1 MRADRRLVTLD
12 ELTERRAVVTA
23 AVPSG
28 QRVASGGDPRAE
40 GPSGSAVPCAMRPVT
55 SSIRLDEREDADPAE
70 LVVRRLHRSIVRVGE
85 ARHRTGHVAEQH
97 EFGPG
102 RAASAQH
109 RTHRHPARG
118 QRAAQRA
125 AAGRCGRGRR
135 GAGVPR
141 DAWRVCGPTGGPCAA
156 VRPAA
161 PCPRTGTGIAVGR
174 LHRHPAGDLVRC
186 RAAPRPC
193 RRASFAHLLAELLDA
208 APDLIGLDAVGER
221 PRLPA
226 AGPMPAMIPASSA
239 LRAQPVQGLLRR
251 PAVRVVAAEGVDGLG
266 GQPGQRAARSF
277 AASALGQPLAKTVP
291 VRGPDGP
298 SGAPTLRGKYSSKT
312 GSKTARCPWSC
323 RERGRPGPR
332 AGAPGCRG
340 RAPPRPAR
348 RPRSARADPHP
359 VRAGP

>member
-1 MRADRRLVTLD
+1 
-12 ELTERRAVVTA
+12 
-23 AVPSG
+23 
-28 QRVASGGDPRAE
+28 
-40 GPSGSAVPCAMRPVT
+40 MRPVT
-55 SSIRLDEREDADPAE
+55 SSIRLTNAKTRILLNWWCGACTS
-70 LVVRRLHRSIVRVGE
+70 SIVRVGE

-193 RRASFAHLLAELLDA
+193 RRASLAHLLAELLDA

-277 AASALGQPLAKTVP
+277 AASASAS
-291 VRGPDGP
+291 RSRRP
-298 SGAPTLRGKYSSKT
+298 SRSGGRTAPPARPRSA
-312 GSKTARCPWSC
+312 GSTARRPG
-323 RERGRPGPR
+323 RRRRAAPGRAGARRPGPR

-348 RPRSARADPHP
+348 RPRSRPCRSAPRA
-359 VRAGP
+359 RAGP